1 MDDLRHREWTTF
13 QIEAEEAHYGV
24 ERLVKAH
31 NELRA
36 AAAGV
41 LWKLNRRVVKD
52 GYPSNTRDPD
62 GCEWAQVSCVDAT
75 VRALQLALTGL
86 DSRQP
91 LNVPRG

>member
-1 MDDLRHREWTTF
+1 MEELRHRDWTLF
-13 QIEAEEAHYGV
+13 QTEAEIDAYGTG
-24 ERLVKAH
+24 RLVKAH